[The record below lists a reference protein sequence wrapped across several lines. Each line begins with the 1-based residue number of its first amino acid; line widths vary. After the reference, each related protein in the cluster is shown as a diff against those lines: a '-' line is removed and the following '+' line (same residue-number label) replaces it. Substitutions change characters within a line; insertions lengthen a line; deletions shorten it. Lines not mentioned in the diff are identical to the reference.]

1 MNLNNYRVRILPQGQ
16 SGAFEF
22 YHAETNEIL
31 LVTTN
36 VGLDTLLRLALNDD
50 FGV

>member
-1 MNLNNYRVRILPQGQ
+1 MNLNNYRVRMLENGN
-16 SGAFEF
+16 SGAFEL
-22 YHAETNEIL
+22 YDADTNNIL

-50 FGV
+50 FGQ